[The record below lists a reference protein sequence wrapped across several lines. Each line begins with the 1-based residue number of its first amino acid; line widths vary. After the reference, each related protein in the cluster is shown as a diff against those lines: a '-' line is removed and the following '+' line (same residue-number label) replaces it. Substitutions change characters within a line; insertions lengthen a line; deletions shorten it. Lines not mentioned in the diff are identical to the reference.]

1 MNAVYAVSWLVVA
14 LAQVGAPA
22 VAPPATRWVQVNPT
36 RVDPAVPPSPEAMIR
51 DPKLLIA
58 FIDQH
63 PGRLDAKSMSPPL
76 VLTLTRLLV
85 DADRVFDAE
94 RLLSQA
100 RTLWPDDW
108 EVTRAWVRVVLGL
121 GRATAALQAL
131 EAEAG
136 RRTDDPSLLYLQGN
150 AWLQLRPRT
159 EATLRGAFT
168 AYARLVGVAP
178 EYRDADGVTV
188 AQIRQ
193 AVSRMGE
200 ELGLDAAAIAAASS
214 PPVPV
219 PVSGPPASS
228 AP

>member
-1 MNAVYAVSWLVVA
+1 
-14 LAQVGAPA
+14 
-22 VAPPATRWVQVNPT
+22 VQVTPP
-36 RVDPAVPPSPEAMIR
+36 RVDPAAPPSPEAMIR

-63 PGRLDAKSMSPPL
+63 PGRLDAKAMSPPL

-100 RTLWPDDW
+100 RALWPDDW

-131 EAEAG
+131 EAQAG

-150 AWLQLRPRT
+150 AWLQIRPRT
-159 EATLRGAFT
+159 EATLRGAFA
-168 AYARLVGVAP
+168 AYARLIGVAP
-178 EYRDADGVTV
+178 EYRDADGVTA
-188 AQIRQ
+188 AQIGQ

-214 PPVPV
+214 PPVV
-219 PVSGPPASS
+219 APAS
-228 AP
+228 APLAPSTP

>member
-1 MNAVYAVSWLVVA
+1 MNAVSWLLFA
-14 LAQVGAPA
+14 LTQVGAPA
-22 VAPPATRWVQVNPT
+22 VAPPASRWVQVNPT
-36 RVDPAVPPSPEAMIR
+36 RVDPAAPPSPEAMIR

-100 RTLWPDDW
+100 RALWPDDW

-131 EAEAG
+131 EAQTG

-150 AWLQLRPRT
+150 AWLQIRPRT
-159 EATLRGAFT
+159 EATLRGAFA

-178 EYRDADGVTV
+178 EYRDADGVTA

-200 ELGLDAAAIAAASS
+200 ELGLDAAAISAATS
-214 PPVPV
+214 PPVVAPA
-219 PVSGPPASS
+219 SAPPAPST
-228 AP
+228 P

>member
-1 MNAVYAVSWLVVA
+1 MNAVSWLLFA
-14 LAQVGAPA
+14 LTQVGAPA
-22 VAPPATRWVQVNPT
+22 VAPPASRWVQVNPT
-36 RVDPAVPPSPEAMIR
+36 RVDPAALPSPEAMIR

-100 RTLWPDDW
+100 RALWPEDGA
-108 EVTRAWVRVVLGL
+108 VTRAWVRVGLGL
-121 GRATAALQAL
+121 GRATAALKAL

-150 AWLQLRPRT
+150 AWLQIRPRT
-159 EATLRGAFT
+159 EATLRGAFA

-178 EYRDADGVTV
+178 EYRDADGVTA

-200 ELGLDAAAIAAASS
+200 ELGLDAAAISAATS
-214 PPVPV
+214 PPVVAPA
-219 PVSGPPASS
+219 SAPPAPST
-228 AP
+228 P